1 MFKCTLHP
9 RLEREADVPIPHSA
23 FGFALIGLCSEM
35 LVFHQLAVLAGC
47 TLLTQACARMR
58 MCTCMHTEI
67 RTHAHSHSCARRHMH
82 THASGDACPPE
93 MYARE
98 YTRTHTCAHKHA
110 YTCIFALTYTLL
122 LWPQMPQFPALA
134 FLHSHRTAP
143 SCEPKIIHSPGWQ
156 PSIPTEQ
163 LPQGA
168 PCPLEGAKCVL
179 KWAEQTNKLILWF
192 PLRCVRKEEGISGAQ
207 VIA

>member
-1 MFKCTLHP
+1 MHVC
-9 RLEREADVPIPHSA
+9 V
-23 FGFALIGLCSEM
+23 
-35 LVFHQLAVLAGC
+35 
-47 TLLTQACARMR
+47 CARV
-58 MCTCMHTEI
+58 CI
-67 RTHAHSHSCARRHMH
+67 QKYAHMH
-82 THASGDACPPE
+82 THIHVHAGTCIHMHPRMHAPE

-98 YTRTHTCAHKHA
+98 HTRTHTCAHKHA

-143 SCEPKIIHSPGWQ
+143 SCEPKRIHSPGWQ